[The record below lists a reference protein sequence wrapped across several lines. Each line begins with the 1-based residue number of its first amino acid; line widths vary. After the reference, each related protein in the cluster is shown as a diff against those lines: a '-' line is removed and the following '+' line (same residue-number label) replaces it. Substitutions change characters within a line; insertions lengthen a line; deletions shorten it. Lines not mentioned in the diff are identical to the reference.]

1 MNKIVLLFLFCFSAF
16 QSYSQELNCQV
27 SILSPGVQLSDK
39 RVFTTL
45 ETTIREFMSNKKWT
59 SDQFLRDERIECN
72 LTFNI
77 NNYNQSTQL
86 FEGTLQIQSRRP
98 VYNSNYGS
106 VLLNFIDKDISFR
119 YLEYQPIDFAD
130 NAYISGLASLL
141 GYYAYVIIAMDYDSF
156 SLDGGIPFWEKAQ
169 TVVNNAISDPAK
181 GWKGTD
187 IPPRNRFWLVENYL
201 NPIYKPLR
209 EANYLYHRMGMD
221 NMYSKMELGRTSIIE
236 ALQKIQKLN
245 KQRPSSYNVQL
256 WFNAKTDELVNIFKQ
271 SSPAEKVAVT
281 QLLGELDPTNN
292 NKYKQINN

>member
-1 MNKIVLLFLFCFSAF
+1 MNRVLIALIFLLSRFSVQA
-16 QSYSQELNCQV
+16 QELNCQV
-27 SILSPGVQLSDK
+27 SVLSPGVQLSDK

-45 ETTIREFMSNKKWT
+45 ETAIREFMSNKKWT
-59 SDQFLRDERIECN
+59 SDQFLRDEKIECN

-77 NNYNQSTQL
+77 NKYSTSDQT

-106 VLLNFIDKDISFR
+106 ILLNFIDKDISFK
-119 YLEYQPIDFAD
+119 YLEYQPIEFAD

-156 SLDGGIPFWEKAQ
+156 SPLGGTPHWQKAQ
-169 TVVNNAISDPAK
+169 SVVNNAITDPAK

-209 EANYLYHRMGMD
+209 DANYLYHRKGMD
-221 NMYSKMELGRTSIIE
+221 NMYDKMELGRTSILE
-236 ALQKIQKLN
+236 ALQKIQQVN

-271 SSPAEKVAVT
+271 SSPAEKVAVI

-292 NKYKQINN
+292 NKYRQINQ

>member
-1 MNKIVLLFLFCFSAF
+1 MNRILIAVIFLISGFSVQA
-16 QSYSQELNCQV
+16 QELNCQV
-27 SILSPGVQLSDK
+27 SVLSPGVQLSDK

-45 ETTIREFMSNKKWT
+45 ETAIREFMSNKKWT
-59 SDQFLRDERIECN
+59 SDQFLRDEKIECN

-77 NNYNQSTQL
+77 NKYSTSDQT

-106 VLLNFIDKDISFR
+106 ILLNFIDKDISFK
-119 YLEYQPIDFAD
+119 YLEYQPIEFAD

-141 GYYAYVIIAMDYDSF
+141 GYYAYVVIAMDYDSF
-156 SLDGGIPFWEKAQ
+156 SPQGGTPYWQKAQ
-169 TVVNNAISDPAK
+169 SVVNNAITDPAK

-209 EANYLYHRMGMD
+209 DANYLYHRKGMD
-221 NMYSKMELGRTSIIE
+221 NMYDKMELGRTSILE
-236 ALQKIQKLN
+236 SLQKIQQLN

-271 SSPAEKVAVT
+271 SSPAEKVAVI

-292 NKYKQINN
+292 NKYRLINQ

>member
-1 MNKIVLLFLFCFSAF
+1 MNKIAFLLLFCFSAF
-16 QSYSQELNCQV
+16 QVSSQELNCQV
-27 SILSPGVQLSDK
+27 SVLSPGVQLSDK
-39 RVFTTL
+39 RIFTTL

-72 LTFNI
+72 LTFNVTS
-77 NNYNQSTQL
+77 YNQSTQQ

-119 YLEYQPIDFAD
+119 YLEYQPIEFSD

-156 SLDGGIPFWEKAQ
+156 SPEGGTPFWQKAQ

-236 ALQKIQKLN
+236 SLQKIQILN

-292 NKYKQINN
+292 TKYKQINN

>member
-1 MNKIVLLFLFCFSAF
+1 MNRILIAVIFLVSGFSVQA
-16 QSYSQELNCQV
+16 QELNCQV
-27 SILSPGVQLSDK
+27 SVLSPGVQLSDK

-45 ETTIREFMSNKKWT
+45 ETAIREFMSNKKWT
-59 SDQFLRDERIECN
+59 SDQFLRDEKIECN

-77 NNYNQSTQL
+77 NKYSTSDQT

-106 VLLNFIDKDISFR
+106 ILLNFIDKDISFK
-119 YLEYQPIDFAD
+119 YLEYQPIEFAD

-141 GYYAYVIIAMDYDSF
+141 GYYAYVVIAMDYDSF
-156 SLDGGIPFWEKAQ
+156 SPQGGTPYWQKAQ
-169 TVVNNAISDPAK
+169 SVVNNAITDPAK

-209 EANYLYHRMGMD
+209 DANYLYHRKGMD
-221 NMYSKMELGRTSIIE
+221 NMYDKMELGRTSILE
-236 ALQKIQKLN
+236 SLQKIQQLN

-271 SSPAEKVAVT
+271 SSPAEKVAVI

-292 NKYKQINN
+292 NKYRLINQ

>member
-1 MNKIVLLFLFCFSAF
+1 MIRIFALIICLFLSVSSNA
-16 QSYSQELNCQV
+16 QELNCQV
-27 SILSPGVQLSDK
+27 SVLAPGIQLSDK

-59 SDQFLRDERIECN
+59 SDQFLRDEKIECN

-77 NNYNQSTQL
+77 TKYSQSEQS

-98 VYNSNYGS
+98 VFNSNYGS
-106 VLLNFIDKDISFR
+106 ILLNFIDKDISFR
-119 YLEYQPIDFAD
+119 YLEYQPIEFAD

-156 SLDGGIPFWEKAQ
+156 SLEGGGPYWQKAQ
-169 TVVNNAISDPAK
+169 QVVQNAITDPAK

-209 EANYLYHRMGMD
+209 EANYLFHRKGMD
-221 NMYSKMELGRTSIIE
+221 NMYDKMELGRTSIIE
-236 ALQKIQKLN
+236 SLQKIQIVN

-256 WFNAKTDELVNIFKQ
+256 WFNAKADELINIFKQ
-271 SSPAEKVAVT
+271 SSPAEKVAVM
-281 QLLGELDPTNN
+281 QLLGELDATNN
-292 NKYKQINN
+292 NKYKQINQ

>member
-1 MNKIVLLFLFCFSAF
+1 MNRVLIALILLLSGFSVQA
-16 QSYSQELNCQV
+16 QELNCQV
-27 SILSPGVQLSDK
+27 SVLSPGVQLSDK

-45 ETTIREFMSNKKWT
+45 ETAIREFMSNKKWT
-59 SDQFLRDERIECN
+59 SDQFLRDEKIECN

-77 NNYNQSTQL
+77 NKYSTSDQT

-106 VLLNFIDKDISFR
+106 ILLNFIDKDISFK
-119 YLEYQPIDFAD
+119 YLEYQPIEFAD

-156 SLDGGIPFWEKAQ
+156 SPLGGTPHWQKAQ
-169 TVVNNAISDPAK
+169 SVVNNAITDPAK

-209 EANYLYHRMGMD
+209 DANYLYHRKGMD
-221 NMYSKMELGRTSIIE
+221 NMYDKMELGRTSILE
-236 ALQKIQKLN
+236 ALQKIQQVN

-271 SSPAEKVAVT
+271 SSPAEKVAVI

-292 NKYKQINN
+292 NKYRQINQ